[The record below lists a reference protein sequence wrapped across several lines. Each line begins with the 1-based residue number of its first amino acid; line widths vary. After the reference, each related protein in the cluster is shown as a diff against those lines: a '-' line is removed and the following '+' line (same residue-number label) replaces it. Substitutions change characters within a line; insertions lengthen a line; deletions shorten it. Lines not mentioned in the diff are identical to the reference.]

1 MPLPINHQA
10 FYGLGL
16 GLADIPYQS
25 PTHLGNNSMKSID
38 TTYDRYGKGGIPDHT
53 HKPFGGAEAESFH
66 AFYEDRVLSAVAI
79 ALLTPGIE
87 GLNGMNTRPNERARV
102 SCCHPEGRCTRASL
116 SPTMLGL
123 LK

>member
-1 MPLPINHQA
+1 
-10 FYGLGL
+10 
-16 GLADIPYQS
+16 
-25 PTHLGNNSMKSID
+25 MK
-38 TTYDRYGKGGIPDHT
+38 KGISDHT
-53 HKPFGGAEAESFH
+53 HTRRFVEFVAESFH

-102 SCCHPEGRCTRASL
+102 SCCRPEGGCTRASL